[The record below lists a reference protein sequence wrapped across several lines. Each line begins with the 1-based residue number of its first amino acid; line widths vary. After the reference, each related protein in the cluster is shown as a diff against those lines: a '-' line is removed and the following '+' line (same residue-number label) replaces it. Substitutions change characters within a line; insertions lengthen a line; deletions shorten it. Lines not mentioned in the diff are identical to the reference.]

1 MRFVYI
7 FFDKKIII
15 EVQENRNKLS
25 PFIRNKKI
33 LDNLEQNLSIEE
45 DKIIFQFLKLL
56 NKTNP
61 PFEISGEFISLEL
74 LKLINKIGF
83 VFIKKTPNSSL
94 KKIINCLNHYEASF
108 KNIKEIIIPKKI
120 NIILKQILKE
130 KVAIKLYF
138 EFDEIERRVP
148 IDYNFLIILMISAVP
163 VSDR

>member
-83 VFIKKTPNSSL
+83 VLALRTYAFYWIAVEEHFQLIFMNPLGSVTEHFIAV
-94 KKIINCLNHYEASF
+94 AS
-108 KNIKEIIIPKKI
+108 
-120 NIILKQILKE
+120 
-130 KVAIKLYF
+130 
-138 EFDEIERRVP
+138 D
-148 IDYNFLIILMISAVP
+148 
-163 VSDR
+163 